1 MRLRPLLFVPVLAA
15 LAACSELHVT
25 PTADV
30 HAMVDGQA
38 YQLLV
43 KTDKPDS
50 DRMVYELAREVLG
63 PCLPL
68 KEKEPFTGVVEILFS
83 STQAISSTSL
93 SVGYASDGGGWY
105 SGGSATGV
113 AVENASPRT
122 YYNGT
127 LLVVV
132 KNAAGE
138 RVWSADYQ
146 HKGRWSLS
154 SDSPESVARAGLR
167 KAAEALRRAIGIQK
181 LADSSG
187 GPQKTGP

>member
-1 MRLRPLLFVPVLAA
+1 MPRITAA
-15 LAACSELHVT
+15 LVLLLVLLAGCSEIRTT
-25 PTADV
+25 PIADV
-30 HAMVDGQA
+30 HALVDGQA

-50 DRMVYELAREVLG
+50 DRMVYELAREYLG

-68 KEKEPFTGVVEILFS
+68 ADKEPFTGAVEVLFS

-105 SGGSATGV
+105 TGGAVSGV

-127 LLVVV
+127 LIVVV
-132 KNAAGE
+132 KDATGE
-138 RVWSADYQ
+138 RLWTADYQ
-146 HKGRWSLS
+146 HKGRWSAS

-167 KAAEALRRAIGIQK
+167 QAAEALRRALGIQK
-181 LADSSG
+181 LVDASVEHRKA
-187 GPQKTGP
+187 GP